1 MGVFEIETPNGTF
14 EVEAPD
20 QATALEAI
28 GSIQAN
34 PAQQEQASSD
44 DEWITGTIIPM
55 RSKGTWES
63 SEFAWPKII
72 TEPIDVVKNS
82 IDMVGKVRSG
92 ETPIMDPI
100 SGHTNL
106 DVVNQVTD
114 LATIA
119 TPAARGGGLMRGA
132 PKPRKAP
139 KPLTEGQNA
148 AVAADRLGVEMPRA
162 VASDSMTTNQFGK
175 TATSMPI
182 VGNPLRKSSQ
192 KAIDQIGDAATRV
205 QDKLGTGD
213 RVTAGGQLRTGIT
226 KSATE
231 TMPNKVSKLYDK
243 VDGLVDGNVHG
254 DLIRTRRT
262 AAMIDARNANAAL
275 PKSQATKFIDNAI
288 KSSDGMNYEGIKS
301 LRTRI
306 GEMLKNPDSLAN
318 SSISETELKSIYK
331 SLTKDMEAIV
341 NKSGPE
347 ARKAWTKANA
357 KAAKT
362 AKARKILNKVLG
374 TNKSDEKIVDD
385 LVAMASTNSRANA
398 NTLMRVRNS
407 VDKET
412 WDEFASSALA
422 KMGRDAEGNFSPDRF
437 VTAWGKTSKTGK
449 SLLFGG
455 GEVSK
460 ALDDIAAVSSR
471 FKKMNDYANPSG
483 TGQSIAV
490 QAAVGTAP
498 VVAAFA
504 EPLTLLATLS
514 TGATTYGIS
523 RQLSKP
529 SSAKKIAGWAKVYEQ
544 AAKNPSVGKARTL
557 NQLSK
562 NLAIEIG
569 IDKSLAK
576 EFAARTLAAVN
587 MTVPEPAIKWEL

>member
-20 QATALEAI
+20 QATALDAI

-82 IDMVGKVRSG
+82 IDMVGKVRTG
-92 ETPIMDPI
+92 EMPIMDPI
-100 SGHTNL
+100 SGHTNT
-106 DVVNQVTD
+106 DVINQVTD

-119 TPAARGGGLMRGA
+119 TPAARGGGMMRGA
-132 PKPRKAP
+132 PKPQKAP
-139 KPLTEGQNA
+139 KPLTEGQSA

-175 TATSMPI
+175 TATSMPV
-182 VGNPLRKSSQ
+182 VGNPLRKGSQ
-192 KAIDQIGDAATRV
+192 KAIDQLGEAATGV
-205 QDKLGTGD
+205 QNKLGTGD
-213 RVTAGGQLRTGIT
+213 RVTAGSQLRTGIT
-226 KSATE
+226 KTATE
-231 TMPNKVSKLYDK
+231 TMPNKVSNLYDK
-243 VDGLVDGNVHG
+243 VDDLVDVNIRG
-254 DLIRTRRT
+254 DLTNTRRA
-262 AAMIDARNANAAL
+262 AAMIDSKNANAAL
-275 PKSQATKFIDNAI
+275 PKSKATNFVNDALQ
-288 KSSDGMNYEGIKS
+288 SPEGMNYEGIKS

-306 GEMLKNPDSLAN
+306 GEMLEDPSSLAN
-318 SSISETELKSIYK
+318 ASISGTELKAIYR
-331 SLTKDMEAIV
+331 SLTKDMESIV
-341 NKSGPE
+341 SKSGSD
-347 ARKAWTKANA
+347 AMKAWSKANA
-357 KAAKT
+357 KSAKT

-374 TNKSDEKIVDD
+374 SNKSDEKIVDD

-398 NTLMRVRNS
+398 NTLMRVRS
-407 VDKET
+407 AVDKET
-412 WDEFASSALA
+412 WNEFSSAALA

-437 VTAWGKTSKTGK
+437 ITAWGKTSKTGK
-449 SLLFGG
+449 TLLFGG

-483 TGQSIAV
+483 TGQSVAA
-490 QAAVGTAP
+490 QAALGTAP

-523 RQLSKP
+523 KHLSKP

-544 AAKNPSVGKARTL
+544 AAKNPSVGNARTL